1 MKLKLYTID
10 SAAGN
15 CASRP
20 GSSFSLCSRLV
31 AIISFSLLS
40 VNVAEACG
48 GFICD
53 VSDLD
58 FYRIMPYGEELK
70 TQDFAEQNCILWARQ
85 VGGKVDVDAVRE
97 AVYGLSSDDW
107 AAIRSLCRGNK
118 HVKRNK
124 LWRRNG
130 FVRRLIA
137 THDTTAADLLYWS
150 KLYERRSEEERS
162 PWIYRPTQCDFSAIA
177 DSALAYNRSRYA
189 SRYMLLCS
197 KLLFKSQRYADCVA
211 LWNRRGGKVSHDM
224 LYEKVTGYVAGSMAK
239 LGSVEEACRIYAAI
253 GDLESLQEMKKFD
266 KNPYCVLYDYDPNS
280 PFIPALVQEFFF
292 RLENPMTRV
301 EYYSEE
307 EKQYHDKV
315 LQELKTLASEA
326 CSNPKVDNKAM
337 WRYVMAAL
345 LDYEQRPQEA
355 LRYVEGVRSQD
366 AFLDRSLHI
375 MRIYLHAQT
384 DTLDAAYEERLYE
397 DLQWL
402 DSCMMDE
409 WNALQP
415 SRSFALSHINELRTS
430 CRRTI
435 YTYDAL
441 RKIMVGNRGL
451 CNRLLEEGDAVRA
464 IQLANMA
471 ENYLFKFTDNP
482 VVRRLRNRGTV
493 GRFYFYA
500 SLEDVPDRL
509 YVVYYKFSW
518 KSVFHDRT
526 VQRFNEHDYS
536 NEMFEMVE
544 SIDAKSILDYWN
556 RVEQPADSF
565 DAFLNNRS
573 YLNADYWR
581 EIAATHCMREQ
592 RWAKAVE
599 LLSKVKES
607 YFKRMNVYCYFD
619 YDPLNFDNVRID
631 SRKHYKLDFASAML
645 QLEKEMR
652 SKDANVAALAQVDY
666 SIGLENMAVNCW
678 ALVEYSHSNY
688 YFWDDESDDDWMKN
702 RKYYVAHR
710 LKDEALRLRAEAL
723 DRFTD
728 DEYEAQALLKL
739 CQFSKVVLEFSGTKT
754 AAEIV
759 RRCDYWRDYFNSK
772 EYDIHHNERDAH
784 ENNRM

>member
-1 MKLKLYTID
+1 MKLKLFTIV
-10 SAAGN
+10 SVAGN
-15 CASRP
+15 
-20 GSSFSLCSRLV
+20 GSSRLSRRFSLCSRLV
-31 AIISFSLLS
+31 AIISFSVLW
-40 VNVAEACG
+40 VTDAEACG
-48 GFICD
+48 GF
-53 VSDLD
+53 VNNVTDLD

-70 TQDFAEQNCILWARQ
+70 SRDFAEQNCILWARQ

-97 AVYGLSSDDW
+97 AVYDLSSDDW
-107 AAIRSLCRGNK
+107 AAIRSLCRGDK

-137 THDTTAADLLYWS
+137 THDTAAADLLYWS

-177 DSALAYNRSRYA
+177 DSALAYKRSRYA

-197 KLLFKSQRYADCVA
+197 KLLFKSQRYVDCVA

-224 LYEKVTGYVAGSMAK
+224 LYEKATGYVAGSMAK
-239 LGSVEEACRIYAAI
+239 LGQVEDACRIYAAI
-253 GDLESLQEMKKFD
+253 GDLESLQGMKKFD

-280 PFIPALVQEFFF
+280 PFIPALLQEFFF
-292 RLENPMTRV
+292 RLENPQTSV
-301 EYYSEE
+301 EYYTEE
-307 EKQYHDKV
+307 EKQYHDQV

-326 CSNPKVDNKAM
+326 CSNPNVVNKAM

-355 LRYVEGVRSQD
+355 LHYVEGVRSQD
-366 AFLDRSLHI
+366 AFLDRSLRI
-375 MRIYLHAQT
+375 MSIYLHAQT
-384 DTLDAAYEERLYE
+384 DTLNSAYEGRLYE

-409 WNALQP
+409 WNVLQP
-415 SRSFALSHINELRTS
+415 SRSFALSHISELRRS

-451 CNRLLEEGDAVRA
+451 CNRLLKEGDAVRA
-464 IQLANMA
+464 MQLANMA

-482 VVRRLRNRGTV
+482 VVRHLRKRGTV
-493 GRFYFYA
+493 GRFYNWEC
-500 SLEDVPDRL
+500 LDDVPDRL
-509 YVVYYKFSW
+509 YVDYYKFSW
-518 KSVFHDRT
+518 ESVFHDRA
-526 VQRFNEHDYS
+526 VHRFNEHDYS

-544 SIDAKSILDYWN
+544 SMDAKSILDYWN
-556 RVEQPADSF
+556 RVEQPADSL
-565 DAFLNNRS
+565 DEFLNNRS

-607 YFKRMNVYCYFD
+607 YFKRMNIYDYFD
-619 YDPLNFDNVRID
+619 YDPLAFDDTRIG
-631 SRKHYKLDFASAML
+631 SRKHYKLDFATTML

-652 SKDANVAALAQVDY
+652 SKDANVAAFAQVDY
-666 SIGLENMAVNCW
+666 SIGLENMTKKCW
-678 ALVEYSHSNY
+678 ALVEYSHSCY
-688 YFWDDESDDDWMKN
+688 LFWDEESEDAEISN
-702 RKYYVAHR
+702 RKYVPR
-710 LKDEALRLRAEAL
+710 QLNDEALRLRAEAL
-723 DRFTD
+723 GHFTD

-739 CQFSKVVLEFSGTKT
+739 CQFSKVIHEFSATKT

-759 RRCDYWRDYFNSK
+759 RRCDYWRDYFDSK
-772 EYDIHHNERDAH
+772 EHDMRYSEKDAC